1 MSEPVKVGDQ
11 AKEGEQLPNKVVAK
25 ASAENFTDEKQAA
38 PTEKFTT
45 WSSEEPK
52 KVLVAARPGETL
64 EEFTVRT
71 RQYHEE
77 LEQKAKQKP
86 TIPPFSIGGFEDGS
100 EVTAGGK
107 QKPAENLEPPARKN
121 NVSPE
126 KVCVDPRPSY
136 VEGLKAIG
144 NDEEAQG
151 KYSIAYIE
159 RKAKESQGAGVVDIE
174 AEPVL
179 LAHERREKLKLEG
192 YVSEPEN
199 PFQSFKNLTRKQQNE
214 VIEVLEKASRIGQE
228 SLNQQAND
236 VLTGEFVMDFIR
248 SIDLYVRSN
257 LGSATW
263 KEAIALTCQN
273 LQKVAHGEK
282 IGVQEPL
289 DKAATLVAGVLMKT
303 AQDIDQIGQHAHPR
317 AFVEDTHAAAETMR
331 AGIDTANDYYANKIQ
346 SSDLGSIPADTVDAT
361 HYAKE
366 RAAKAIE
373 DFPGNDV
380 SEQSSALGMAAT
392 IVFLMA
398 ATRELFTPA
407 KAREMGL
414 LSLTEEEL
422 EAQGIQ
428 KKHIKDVKQ
437 EDIVNPID
445 RTASTEVK
453 IAQLQALSREN
464 EPLVRAFMKQL
475 DDKFGSVS
483 ELDHKTPQQILDKA
497 TRPKIKEFKP
507 WFEIEHVRDSLRFRT
522 PVDNLNDL
530 PEIAKMLKGSG
541 FEIINPDVD
550 RLLHPK
556 NGWRMAVFDLRAPN
570 GQIFE
575 FQVVPNEMNEAGKL
589 THGSYKGTRGL
600 AVADLSFE
608 QRRAMDKA
616 ELQTR
621 RTHEA
626 AWKAYLARTK
636 QSDTEIRR
644 LVERTT
650 EVTND
655 N

>member
-1 MSEPVKVGDQ
+1 MSEPVKVSDQ
-11 AKEGEQLPNKVVAK
+11 SNEGEQPLDKVGAK
-25 ASAENFTDEKQAA
+25 ASAENFTAEKQAQ
-38 PTEKFTT
+38 PTEKFST

-52 KVLVAARPGETL
+52 KVLVAAKPGETL
-64 EEFTVRT
+64 EDFTART
-71 RQYHEE
+71 KQYHEQ
-77 LEQKAKQKP
+77 LERKVKQTP
-86 TIPPFSIGGFEDGS
+86 AVQPFCIGGFEDGS
-100 EVTAGGK
+100 EITAGGK
-107 QKPAENLEPPARKN
+107 QKPKDKLEVPASKLE
-121 NVSPE
+121 E
-126 KVCVDPRPSY
+126 KHKAVCLDPRPSY

-144 NDEEAQG
+144 KDDEAQVR
-151 KYSIAYIE
+151 YSIEYIE
-159 RKAKESQGAGVVDIE
+159 RKVSEYQSAKAPGTDEK
-174 AEPVL
+174 PL
-179 LAHERREKLKLEG
+179 LAHDVHEKVRLEG

-199 PFQSFKNLTRKQQNE
+199 PYQGFMRLTAEQQQE
-214 VIEVLEKASRIGQE
+214 VIHYLDKASQAVQH
-228 SLNQQAND
+228 SLTQQD
-236 VLTGEFVMDFIR
+236 VVSQTGKVVVDFIC
-248 SIDLYVRSN
+248 SIDRYIREN
-257 LGSATW
+257 LGTNDW

-282 IGVQEPL
+282 IGMQEPL

-303 AQDIDQIGQHAHPR
+303 AQGIDQIGQHAHPR

-483 ELDHKTPQQILDKA
+483 ELNHKTPQQILDKA

-507 WFEIEHVRDSLRFRT
+507 WFELEHVRDSLRFRT

-556 NGWRMAVFDLRAPN
+556 NGWRMAAFDLRAPN